1 MSYLAEGQ
9 MLSETSID
17 FGLVKKYL
25 EDVDSKLLET
35 CTDPIEVY
43 KRLDLVKRIG
53 KKYVPKNFALLLFN
67 TQPHIFFAGAR
78 TDIRVC
84 THDTRGG
91 DPPKTHSIS
100 GPIDQQTE
108 EVVSF
113 LLKNTPDG
121 AYPEQAVREVVTNAF
136 LHRGYE
142 ECYNNPVEIEIT
154 PNFIEVYSYPG
165 PDPSLTE
172 ELFTEGNKLLP
183 VQRRN
188 RMILEVFKKRKLA
201 EGWNTGVATSIKAM
215 KENKNPAPTFTFT
228 PGCFRVHLSCATN
241 CSVHLNVLSKDA
253 NGKDDDKSDDGNGD
267 FDDDDDHEND
277 GDNYGGDNNNGA
289 DGNNYGGDNNDDA
302 DGNYRSFGAE
312 SADDVGNEE
321 MHEIAGN
328 TVMLLPNPREWQL
341 NLHFATPLTYLFR
354 GVQESTGSTMAL
366 GMETTRPWLPDERF
380 TITTKFAFD
389 FITEEL

>member
-1 MSYLAEGQ
+1 

-25 EDVDSKLLET
+25 EDVGSKLLET
-35 CTDPIEVY
+35 CTDRIEVY

-53 KKYVPKNFALLLFN
+53 GKYVPKNFALLLFN

-91 DPPKTHSIS
+91 DPPKTYSIS

-113 LLKNTPDG
+113 ILENTPYD
-121 AYPEQAVREVVTNAF
+121 AYPKKAVQEVVRNAF

-142 ECYNNPVEIEIT
+142 ECYNNPVKIKIT
-154 PNFIEVYSYPG
+154 PNFIEVSSYPG

-183 VQRRN
+183 VQHRN
-188 RMILEVFKKRKLA
+188 RMILDVFKKRKLA
-201 EGWNTGVATSIKAM
+201 EGWNTGVETSIKAM
-215 KENKNPAPTFTFT
+215 KEHNNPPPIFTFT
-228 PGCFRVHLSCATN
+228 PGCFRVHLSCIAN
-241 CSVHLNVLSKDA
+241 CGVNLNVLSKDA

-267 FDDDDDHEND
+267 FDDNDDHHEND
-277 GDNYGGDNNNGA
+277 GDNYGGDDNDDA
-289 DGNNYGGDNNDDA
+289 DGDNYGGDNNDGA
-302 DGNYRSFGAE
+302 GGNYRSFGAE

-328 TVMLLPNPREWQL
+328 TVTLLPNPQEW
-341 NLHFATPLTYLFR
+341 YLFR
-354 GVQESTGSTMAL
+354 GVQESTGITMAL
-366 GMETTRPWLPDERF
+366 RMETTRPWLPDERF
-380 TITTKFAFD
+380 TPTTSFAFE
-389 FITEEL
+389 FIIEEL